1 MAPTL
6 SRPGVINNVSG
17 TYAQDNALFLKT
29 FSGEVLTAYQRL
41 CIFKDMCQTKT
52 ISSGKSSQF
61 PVTGRF
67 GAGFHVPGTEI
78 VGQGNMAQ
86 EEVVINIDD
95 YLTSS
100 CSIYSLD
107 ELKNHWDQR
116 RIYSKELGEA
126 LGREQD
132 KRVARVITLAAR
144 TSVSDLSTSVPA
156 GVDQQK
162 RTGTRIDLNKDTPTS
177 ADYIAAVAAAATV
190 LDEKDVSPDGRY
202 LAVPSNI
209 YYTLV
214 QDDRAVNQDWNGD
227 GTNGSYA
234 KGRIAN
240 LFGFTIVKSNHIAQ
254 GNVTA
259 AAGERG
265 YVFGGNTISLS
276 SVDMTRT
283 RMLAFTTN
291 AVGCLKLK
299 DLTMQMTGNDYET
312 MYQATLMVAKYAMGF
327 GVLRPECAVEVW
339 NSKPAPPA

>member
-17 TYAQDNALFLKT
+17 TYDQQNALFLKM

-41 CIFKDMCQTKT
+41 CVFKDMCQTKT

-67 GAGFHVPGTEI
+67 TAEFHVPGTEI

-86 EEVVINIDD
+86 EEVIINIDD

-126 LGREQD
+126 LAREQD
-132 KRVARVITLAAR
+132 KRVARMLVLAAR
-144 TSVSDLSTSVPA
+144 TSVSDLSTTIPA
-156 GVDQQK
+156 GVDQTK
-162 RTGTRIDLNKDTPTS
+162 RTGTRIDINKTTPTS
-177 ADYIAAVAAAATV
+177 SDYVAMAAAMATT
-190 LDEKDVSPDGRY
+190 LDEKEVSPDGRY
-202 LAVPSNI
+202 LAVPPNI

-214 QDDRAVNQDWNGD
+214 QDERAVNQDWNQD

-240 LFGFTIVKSNHIAQ
+240 LFGFNIVKSLHVSQ
-254 GNVTA
+254 GSVTV

-265 YVFGGNTISLS
+265 YVSKGVLQTPATVEMRQTKMI
-276 SVDMTRT
+276 
-283 RMLAFTTN
+283 AFTAN
-291 AVGCLKLK
+291 AIGCLKLK

-327 GVLRPECAVEVW
+327 GVLRPECVVEGW
-339 NSKPAPPA
+339 NSKDPVLP